1 MLKEMK
7 PQAARG
13 CCGRRGLS
21 VLLLLASLWLPS
33 FTALADQV
41 KLKDGRTLEADE
53 VWEVGDDLWYRK
65 GKVMTS
71 LRKSEV
77 ARVLHGTTEE
87 IEAQLEAENAAADAA
102 RLRARQPVYVGI
114 PGTLSA
120 IKKDAQKKAET
131 KRAESIAAKKAAA
144 AEAIKDKEKTVAELP
159 KVTRIVLK
167 GGGKIDA
174 DSVWEEPTRVGYSLG
189 KIQTFVDRDAV
200 EKVLYDIVEDEPLP
214 ALQIPNLKFT
224 TGNRG
229 LDQLIVYNAIKH
241 DVNPLLIYLLMKQ
254 ESGFNHRAVSRVGA
268 RGLMQ
273 LMPATAQRLGVR
285 NIHDPVENVDAGTRY
300 LKTLIQMFNG
310 DVNLALAG
318 YNAGENAVIRYG
330 YRVPPYR
337 ETQDYVYSINVAYR
351 RAVAQG
357 NAPSPAELQRQMYQ
371 QQPQM
376 NQQKLSQPKPNQTK
390 LPAASR
396 RATTANR

>member
-1 MLKEMK
+1 ML
-7 PQAARG
+7 RG
-13 CCGRRGLS
+13 FSLREFLRRKSLS
-21 VLLLLASLWLPS
+21 LGMVLGVAGHILAGVGVY
-33 FTALADQV
+33 ADQV

-65 GKVMTS
+65 GKVMNS
-71 LRKSEV
+71 LRKGDV
-77 ARVLHGTTEE
+77 VRILYGTNEE
-87 IEAQLEAENAAADAA
+87 IEAQLEAEAAAAEAA
-102 RLRARQPVYVGI
+102 RLKARQPVYVGI
-114 PGTLSA
+114 PGTLTA
-120 IKKDAQKKAET
+120 IKKDAVKRAET
-131 KRAESIAAKKAAA
+131 KRAENIAAKKAEA
-144 AEAIKDKEKTVAELP
+144 AEIAKGKAGSDAKTAEP
-159 KVTRIVLK
+159 APTVSRILLK
-167 GGGKIDA
+167 GGAKIDA
-174 DSVWEEPTRVGYSLG
+174 DAVWEEPTRIGYSLG
-189 KIQTFVDRDAV
+189 KIQTFIDRDAV

-214 ALQIPNLKFT
+214 DLQLPNLKFT
-224 TGNRG
+224 TGHRG
-229 LDQLIVYNAIKH
+229 LDQLIVHNAIRH

-300 LKTLIQMFNG
+300 LKNLIQMFNG

-337 ETQDYVYSINVAYR
+337 ETQNYVYSINAAYR

-357 NAPSPAELQRQMYQ
+357 NAPTPAELQAQMQKQ
-371 QQPQM
+371 QQQR
-376 NQQKLSQPKPNQTK
+376 N
-390 LPAASR
+390 AG
-396 RATTANR
+396 RATTASR

>member
-1 MLKEMK
+1 MFMGIHLRETLRRKSLSLGMLLGMLCHIV
-7 PQAARG
+7 AGVA
-13 CCGRRGLS
+13 
-21 VLLLLASLWLPS
+21 VY
-33 FTALADQV
+33 ADQV

-65 GKVMTS
+65 GKVMNA
-71 LRKSEV
+71 LRKSDV
-77 ARVLHGTTEE
+77 ARVLRGTTEE
-87 IEAQLEAENAAADAA
+87 IQAQLEAEAAAAEA
-102 RLRARQPVYVGI
+102 TRLKANQPIYTGI

-131 KRAESIAAKKAAA
+131 QRAENLAAKKA
-144 AEAIKDKEKTVAELP
+144 EAFIETKNKDKSEEPAP
-159 KVTRIVLK
+159 KISRILLK
-167 GGGKIDA
+167 GGSKIDA
-174 DSVWEEPTRVGYSLG
+174 DAVWEEPARIGYRLG
-189 KIQTFVDRDAV
+189 KIQTFVDRVDV
-200 EKVLYDIVEDEPLP
+200 DKVLYDIVEDEPLP
-214 ALQIPNLKFT
+214 DLQLPSLKFT
-224 TGNRG
+224 TGHRG
-229 LDQLIVYNAIKH
+229 LDQLIVHNAIKH

-273 LMPATAQRLGVR
+273 LMPGTAQRLGVR
-285 NIHDPVENVDAGTRY
+285 DINDPVENVGAGTRY
-300 LKTLIQMFNG
+300 LKSLLQMFNG

-337 ETQDYVYSINVAYR
+337 ETQNYVYSINVAYR

-357 NAPSPAELQRQMYQ
+357 NAPTPAELQAQLR
-371 QQPQM
+371 QPQR
-376 NQQKLSQPKPNQTK
+376 QPRRQPPKESQ
-390 LPAASR
+390 R